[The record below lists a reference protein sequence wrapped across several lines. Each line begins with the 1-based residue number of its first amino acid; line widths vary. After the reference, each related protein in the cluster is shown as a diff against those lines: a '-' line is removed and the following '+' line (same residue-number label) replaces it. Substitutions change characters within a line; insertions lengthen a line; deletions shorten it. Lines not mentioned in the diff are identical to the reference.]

1 MSSIKISKDFLYQV
15 LFAICIF
22 VTYLNIYELTFL
34 VWIGV
39 ILFTIKRQYSLTI
52 FQYIFPYTAILI
64 VAFLSWFYYD
74 NSIYEVIRD
83 ITYLLKPILG
93 LLVGY
98 QLCRHANMKVIQTII
113 YVGFIIAVIHLGTI
127 AFNVVVHKVLNIHE
141 LRKYAGYFSDF
152 EVYALILVIFHEK
165 FNVELSRQRFWILLL
180 TIAFSSFLYL
190 SRANFIQAVV
200 FYMALKG
207 YFVMNK
213 RALII
218 LITFFSTVIIG
229 YTIIYNMSLTRNGR
243 GLEALLY
250 KIKNAPIEA
259 FKSKVD
265 KDDWKDFNDNYRA
278 YENMLTIR
286 VMKSEGFWGM
296 VRGKGLGSD
305 VKLGQKLYT
314 NDGTVLT
321 RISILHNAFM
331 TVFLK
336 SGLIGVFFMLYFLR
350 LLLTKRKTNDEY
362 IRNLGILIFATGIY
376 LFFDNWVLL
385 GLYLKT
391 ESKSV
396 IIGFILC
403 YIEYN
408 IKQQKTSQLEPQT

>member
-1 MSSIKISKDFLYQV
+1 MGSIKISKDFIYQI
-15 LFAICIF
+15 LFAICIL

-34 VWIGV
+34 VWIAV
-39 ILFTIKRQYSLTI
+39 IMFTVKRQYSLTI
-52 FQYIFPYTAILI
+52 LQYIFPYTAILI
-64 VAFLSWFYYD
+64 VAFFSWFYYD
-74 NSIYEVIRD
+74 NSIYQVIRD

-98 QLCRHANMKVIQTII
+98 QLCRHADMKVIQTII
-113 YVGFIIAVIHLGTI
+113 YVGFCIAVIHLGII
-127 AFNVVVHKVLNIHE
+127 AYNAVVHKVLNVNE
-141 LRKYAGYFSDF
+141 LRKYSGYFSDF
-152 EVYALILVIFHEK
+152 EVYAVILVIFHKK
-165 FNVELSRQRFWILLL
+165 FNVALSRQRFWILLL
-180 TIAFSSFLYL
+180 TIAFSSLLYA

-200 FYMALKG
+200 LYMALKG
-207 YFVMNK
+207 YFVLNK
-213 RALII
+213 RAVII
-218 LITFFSTVIIG
+218 LISFFSTIIIG
-229 YTIIYNMSLTRNGR
+229 YSIIYNMNLTRNGR

-259 FKSKVD
+259 FKAKVD
-265 KDDWKDFNDNYRA
+265 KNDWKDFNDNYRA

-305 VKLGQKLYT
+305 INLGQKLYT

-336 SGLIGVFFMLYFLR
+336 SGLIGVFFMFYFLR
-350 LLLTKRKTNDEY
+350 LLLRKRKTDNEY
-362 IRNLGILIFATGIY
+362 IRNLSLIIFATAIY

-391 ESKSV
+391 ESKSI

-408 IKQQKTSQLEPQT
+408 IKQQKASQLEQQA

>member
-1 MSSIKISKDFLYQV
+1 MSSTKISKNFFYQI
-15 LFAICIF
+15 LFAICIL

-39 ILFTIKRQYSLTI
+39 ILVTIKRQYSLTI
-52 FQYIFPYTAILI
+52 IQYIFPYIAILI
-64 VAFLSWFYYD
+64 VAFISWFYYD
-74 NSIYEVIRD
+74 NTIYEVIRD

-98 QLCRHANMKVIQTII
+98 QLCRSANMKVIQTII
-113 YVGFIIAVIHLGTI
+113 YVGVIIAVIHLGLI
-127 AFNVVVHKVLNIHE
+127 FYSAVIHRIFNINE
-141 LRKYAGYFSDF
+141 LRKYTGYFSDF
-152 EVYALILVIFHEK
+152 EVYAFILALFHKKFQVTLSKKRASLLISVIGI
-165 FNVELSRQRFWILLL
+165 SSILY
-180 TIAFSSFLYL
+180 F
-190 SRANFIQAVV
+190 SRANFIQAII
-200 FYMALKG
+200 FYMVLKG
-207 YFVMNK
+207 YFNLNK
-213 RALII
+213 RTI
-218 LITFFSTVIIG
+218 LILISFFSFVIIG
-229 YTIIYNMSLTRNGR
+229 YTVVYNMNLSRNGK

-259 FKSKVD
+259 FKAKVD

-278 YENMLTIR
+278 YENMLTMR
-286 VMKSEGFWGM
+286 VMKNEGFWGM

-305 VKLGQKLYT
+305 IPLGQKLFT

-321 RISILHNAFM
+321 RVSILHNAFM

-336 SGLIGVFFMLYFLR
+336 SGFIGIFFMLYFLR
-350 LLLTKRKTNDEY
+350 LLLIQRKTKNEY
-362 IRNLGILIFATGIY
+362 INNLRLVLFATAVY

-403 YIEYN
+403 YVEYQ
-408 IKQQKTSQLEPQT
+408 IKQQKALEIEQQL